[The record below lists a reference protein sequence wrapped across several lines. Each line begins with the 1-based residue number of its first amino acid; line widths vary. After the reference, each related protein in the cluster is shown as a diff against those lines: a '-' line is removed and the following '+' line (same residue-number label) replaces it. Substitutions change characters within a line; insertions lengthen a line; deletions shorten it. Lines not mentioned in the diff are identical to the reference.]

1 MQLNMKPLVSDVTP
15 NIKCIDCKHYMMVND
30 PSYYI
35 DSFHF
40 YCSCVKTLNNYGDPE
55 PFCIDGYYRNKD
67 ASCNYYAEAQQGS

>member
-15 NIKCIDCKHYMMVND
+15 NPKCKGCKNYLMVDD

-40 YCSCVKTLNNYGDPE
+40 YCSCVKTTNKHGDLE
-55 PFCIDGYYRNKD
+55 PFCIDGYYQNKD